1 MSTLKTN
8 RIENLTTT
16 DGGISIDNSGRVGLG
31 TTAPGTVAHADAD
44 NLVVSDSGDCGITI
58 NSGTSS
64 TGKLIFN
71 DSDGTKRGG
80 ISYDHS
86 TEQTHIY
93 SNGDGDGIY
102 LDSSGRL
109 LVGTT
114 TEGEP
119 NADNLTIAD
128 SGNCGLTLRSGSSNV
143 GAIYFSDATSGNGE
157 FDGYIDY
164 NQSTSLMRF
173 GTASTSRVVIDS
185 SGRVGVGVTSPGS
198 LYPGAYDLVIG
209 DGTGDRGMTIYAG
222 TSNLSSIYFAD
233 GTSGDARY
241 RGIVDYTHTSDW
253 MRFYTSGAERMRINQ
268 AGHVYAS
275 NTGSFY
281 GDSGTTKFH
290 SFDQGASQWTFGV
303 RSSNTTPY
311 GMVISY
317 SAATPNNTSSQFLY
331 CVDNTA
337 VRATIYSNGGLVNY
351 QSNNGNLCDEREKK
365 NIALVSSKWDAV
377 KQWNIKEFHY
387 NEEADSDDKRLGVI
401 AQEVEQTSP
410 GLIID
415 WTKQRAEDAV
425 LDDDGNV
432 VTPAK
437 EEILRKGV
445 KEQQMMWM
453 AIKALQEAQDRIETL
468 EAEVAALKSN

>member
-1 MSTLKTN
+1 
-8 RIENLTTT
+8 
-16 DGGISIDNSGRVGLG
+16 
-31 TTAPGTVAHADAD
+31 
-44 NLVVSDSGDCGITI
+44 
-58 NSGTSS
+58 
-64 TGKLIFN
+64 
-71 DSDGTKRGG
+71 
-80 ISYDHS
+80 
-86 TEQTHIY
+86 
-93 SNGDGDGIY
+93 
-102 LDSSGRL
+102 
-109 LVGTT
+109 
-114 TEGEP
+114 EP

-290 SFDQGASQWTFGV
+290 SFDQGAS
-303 RSSNTTPY
+303 
-311 GMVISY
+311 
-317 SAATPNNTSSQFLY
+317 
-331 CVDNTA
+331 
-337 VRATIYSNGGLVNY
+337 
-351 QSNNGNLCDEREKK
+351 
-365 NIALVSSKWDAV
+365 
-377 KQWNIKEFHY
+377 
-387 NEEADSDDKRLGVI
+387 
-401 AQEVEQTSP
+401 
-410 GLIID
+410 
-415 WTKQRAEDAV
+415 
-425 LDDDGNV
+425 
-432 VTPAK
+432 
-437 EEILRKGV
+437 
-445 KEQQMMWM
+445 
-453 AIKALQEAQDRIETL
+453 
-468 EAEVAALKSN
+468 